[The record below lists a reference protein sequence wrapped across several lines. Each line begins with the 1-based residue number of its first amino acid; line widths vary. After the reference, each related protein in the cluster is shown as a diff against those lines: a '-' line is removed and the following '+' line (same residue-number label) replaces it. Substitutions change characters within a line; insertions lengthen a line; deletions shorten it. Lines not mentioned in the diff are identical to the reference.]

1 MEKNNPAATQPTR
14 SNRKI
19 FNNLKI
25 HALYLFLT
33 YTALVTVG
41 VLAYLMMPKHYKAMA
56 TILKPLDTTDTIAIV
71 RGKSASSE
79 TADSSSE
86 LFMSILKSRSV
97 YDGLIDRFELK
108 KVYRRQNRD
117 RVREILQEK
126 MTIASDN
133 PRVIRISVVDQDP
146 ERAAEMA
153 NYVWVSL
160 DRLLQELTVT
170 AAKKNRIFI
179 DERVRSTSA
188 LLNALYEDL
197 NRLQS
202 ANKLLAIKDTGEI
215 SQLASQ
221 LMTKLTDK
229 KLELDRLLRIYQPEQ
244 PEIKSLRAEI
254 RDLQGELDRLTSYQK
269 ALSQVLREIKTQD
282 TVYSYLTS
290 QLEEAKISESKN
302 TPFVQVLDK
311 AVPPEK
317 VFQPNLKLILAVI
330 TSVMVGV
337 GVLTLLFDILK
348 FLGSI

>member
-1 MEKNNPAATQPTR
+1 MEKKNPVATQSTR

-19 FNNLKI
+19 LHNVKI

-33 YTALVTVG
+33 YIALVTVG
-41 VLAYLMMPKHYKAMA
+41 VLAYLMMPKHYKAMT

-71 RGKSASSE
+71 RGKSTSE

-153 NYVWVSL
+153 NYVWFSL

-188 LLNALYEDL
+188 LLNSLYEEL

-317 VFQPNLKLILAVI
+317 VFQPNIKLILAVI